1 VGLISQ
7 HQLSTFSSPV
17 NGTSPI
23 DANTVRGN
31 DNTVKTAY
39 NAHDADTTIHVQNGA
54 VATRPAASIA
64 GQMWLAS
71 DAGAVYLW
79 LDTGSAWVDI
89 NYIRST
95 ATSLPAGVVGSSLTS
110 VGTLTGLTVSGT
122 SSLQAVT
129 ATTGAFGTTTGSIYA
144 KVTVAGNIMA
154 TDDAQFGWVTAL
166 GNPPTDYLTGN
177 QSTHVVRLFTNNTLA
192 ATISSAQAWTL
203 PSGLTVS
210 AGGITVSAGTGAFQD
225 ITNTKARTALSSVS
239 IPNNTATTVLTPS
252 TNGLYVVNVSYGGGD
267 HSGSAIVWFGGSTS
281 LYLLSQA
288 ASAGTFVFSIVSNL
302 LKVTQTT
309 GSTLSYNV
317 TYQLIA

>member
-129 ATTGAFGTTTGSIYA
+129 ATAVVIGTDPTTSAPLRIGASIAGGYFVYFANSNAVSPTGVQMTFTGAA
-144 KVTVAGNIMA
+144 PN
-154 TDDAQFGWVTAL
+154 
-166 GNPPTDYLTGN
+166 NTGN
-177 QSTHVVRLFTNNTLA
+177 EFFAGADNVGQRFA
-192 ATISSAQAWTL
+192 ARSN
-203 PSGLTVS
+203 
-210 AGGITVSAGTGAFQD
+210 GGIANYTANNVNLSDERTKYMGAVIDGRYAADAFAALAPAWQRFQYKDQTHGDDNIGTGAHALYALLPED
-225 ITNTKARTALSSVS
+225 IRDSIVNTTDGWGEKDTLKLWTIYETDLNYLS
-239 IPNNTATTVLTPS
+239 
-252 TNGLYVVNVSYGGGD
+252 
-267 HSGSAIVWFGGSTS
+267 H
-281 LYLLSQA
+281 A
-288 ASAGTFVFSIVSNL
+288 AVSNL
-302 LKVTQTT
+302 AQRVAALEA
-309 GSTLSYNV
+309 G
-317 TYQLIA
+317 AR

>member
-166 GNPPTDYLTGN
+166 GNPPTDYWTGN

-210 AGGITVSAGTGAFQD
+210 AGGITVSVGTSSFVGMNISGN
-225 ITNTKARTALSSVS
+225 ITNPGGISINVATGNVGLCGALASNSDGFLTIPIQNGSAPSS
-239 IPNNTATTVLTPS
+239 
-252 TNGLYVVNVSYGGGD
+252 SYAGGGILYSIAGALKWRGS
-267 HSGSAIVWFGGSTS
+267 SGTI
-281 LYLLSQA
+281 
-288 ASAGTFVFSIVSNL
+288 
-302 LKVTQTT
+302 TT
-309 GSTLSYNV
+309 
-317 TYQLIA
+317 IAPA